1 MLVVDGK
8 LLMGFFLLFA
18 GLLIFNFPDILQY
31 ALAAVLVVS
40 GAAAIISS
48 MKKGSSSTEGP
59 GAQFRR
65 VEDEDK

>member
-48 MKKGSSSTEGP
+48 MKKSTSSTEGA

-65 VEDEDK
+65 VDEKDK

>member
-40 GAAAIISS
+40 GAVAIISS
-48 MKKGSSSTEGP
+48 MKKGPSSTEGP

-65 VEDEDK
+65 VDEEDK